1 MFQVQEKA
9 QAEVEI
15 RKSRFIGIVL
25 PVASRDE
32 AMREL
37 SAIRARWPDARHYC
51 AVLLCAGDSMLDDDG
66 DSMLD
71 DDGEPSGTAAR
82 PMYNVLQHK
91 HIVNVLAVVVRYFGG
106 IKLGAGGLVRAYT
119 QAVNAALAEA
129 ELAPLSRTC
138 LRRLAVAFS
147 GEARLRRACQEMDL
161 AVADQQ
167 YADRVWL
174 TVELPEADVEA
185 RLAELADRM
194 AGALEVASPDG

>member
-37 SAIRARWPDARHYC
+37 AAVRARWPDARHYC

-66 DSMLD
+66 
-71 DDGEPSGTAAR
+71 EPSGTAAK
-82 PMYNVLQHK
+82 PMYNVLRHK
-91 HIVNVLAVVVRYFGG
+91 DIVNVLAVVVRYFGG

-119 QAVNAALAEA
+119 QAVNATLAEA
-129 ELAPLSRTC
+129 VLTPLSRTC
-138 LRRLAVAFS
+138 LRRLGVDFS
-147 GEARLRRACQEMDL
+147 GEARLRHACQETGL
-161 AVADQQ
+161 AVVDQQ

-174 TVELPEADVEA
+174 TVELPEADVDA
-185 RLAELADRM
+185 RLAGLADRM
-194 AGALEVASPDG
+194 AGALEVAGPDR

>member
-1 MFQVQEKA
+1 MFQLQEKA

-32 AMREL
+32 ALREL
-37 SAIRARWPDARHYC
+37 AAIRARWPDARHYC

-66 DSMLD
+66 
-71 DDGEPSGTAAR
+71 EPSGTAAK

-91 HIVNVLAVVVRYFGG
+91 RLTNVLAVVVRYFGG

-129 ELAPLSRTC
+129 VLTPLSRTC
-138 LRRLAVAFS
+138 LRRLGVDFS
-147 GEARLRRACQEMDL
+147 GEARLRHACQETGL
-161 AVADQQ
+161 AVVDQQ

-174 TVELPEADVEA
+174 TVELPEADVDA

-194 AGALEVASPDG
+194 AGALEVAAPDG

>member
-51 AVLLCAGDSMLDDDG
+51 AVLLCAG

-174 TVELPEADVEA
+174 TVELPEEDVEA

>member
-1 MFQVQEKA
+1 MFQLQGKA

-32 AMREL
+32 ALREL
-37 SAIRARWPDARHYC
+37 AAIRARWPDARHYC

-66 DSMLD
+66 
-71 DDGEPSGTAAR
+71 EPSGTAAK

-91 HIVNVLAVVVRYFGG
+91 RLTNVLAVVVRYFGG

-129 ELAPLSRTC
+129 VLTPLSRTC
-138 LRRLAVAFS
+138 LRRLGVDFS
-147 GEARLRRACQEMDL
+147 GEARLRHACQETGL
-161 AVADQQ
+161 AVVDQQ

-174 TVELPEADVEA
+174 TVELPEADVDA

-194 AGALEVASPDG
+194 AGALEVAAPDG

>member
-37 SAIRARWPDARHYC
+37 AVIRARWPDARHYC

-66 DSMLD
+66 
-71 DDGEPSGTAAR
+71 EPSGTAAK
-82 PMYNVLQHK
+82 PMYNVLRHK
-91 HIVNVLAVVVRYFGG
+91 DIANVLAVVVRYFGG

-129 ELAPLSRTC
+129 VLTPLNRTC
-138 LRRLAVAFS
+138 LRRLGVDFS
-147 GEARLRRACQEMDL
+147 GEARLRHACQEAGL
-161 AVADQQ
+161 AVVDQH

-174 TVELPEADVEA
+174 TVELPEADVDA

-194 AGALEVASPDG
+194 AGALEVAAPDG

>member
-51 AVLLCAGDSMLDDDG
+51 AVLLCAG